1 MRSLRLLTL
10 LTVAAMLVASAAT
23 TRAAET
29 SFSAEA
35 VRGAFSGLT
44 NDDGRSYD
52 LNPGSIVVLTG
63 SFTAPGA
70 KEAVVRF
77 IDNNQS
83 HAAAAAE
90 LWLLRRDGSLKPVV
104 MIDQADDIE
113 ARLIDPDGTGISAI
127 LLTASHFSTGG
138 FITSYRSLVSLW
150 GGEVK
155 TIFSAAGNDFAFYAM
170 YEEVGGK
177 DKIVMHQID
186 YRENY
191 GDSPA
196 ELIDTELSGA
206 FVKTGNGDSGYEVVW
221 RPVATTTWRL
231 VVDKSGAVTGTEK
244 IR

>member
-1 MRSLRLLTL
+1 MKPLKLLTL
-10 LTVAAMLVASAAT
+10 LIVAATLVPFAST
-23 TRAAET
+23 GIAAET
-29 SFSAEA
+29 APSADA
-35 VRGAFSGLT
+35 VRAAFAGLT
-44 NDDGRSYD
+44 NDDGRAYD
-52 LNPGSIVVLTG
+52 LNPGSIVVLVG

-77 IDNNQS
+77 VDNNQS
-83 HAAAAAE
+83 HAAGAAE
-90 LWLLRRDGSLKPVV
+90 LWLMRDKGALRPVAL
-104 MIDQADDIE
+104 IDQSDDIH
-113 ARLIDPDGTGISAI
+113 ARLVDPGGTGISAV

-138 FITSYRSLVSLW
+138 FITSRRALVSLW
-150 GGEVK
+150 GGKAK

-177 DKIVMHQID
+177 DKIVMHQVD

-206 FVKTGNGDSGYEVVW
+206 FVKTGKGDSGYEMVWTPVV
-221 RPVATTTWRL
+221 TTTFRL
-231 VVDKSGAVTGTEK
+231 VVDKNGAVTGIEK